1 MKIENPMSF
10 EKFNEGSIVRHF
22 KYETLSDEDK
32 VNKKYLYE
40 IVGYVKHT
48 ETNEDLVI
56 YKALYQTSDIE
67 AKFWARPI
75 GMFMS
80 KVDKIKYPD
89 IEQPYRF
96 MLCTKNGELL

>member
-1 MKIENPMSF
+1 MKIEKTMSF

-40 IVGYVKHT
+40 IIGYAKHT
-48 ETNEDLVI
+48 ETGEELVI
-56 YKALYQTSDIE
+56 YKALYPITDTE

-75 GMFMS
+75 GMFMA
-80 KVDKIKYPD
+80 KVDTFKYPN
-89 IEQPYRF
+89 IKQPYRF
-96 MLCTKNGELL
+96 MLCDKNGDLL